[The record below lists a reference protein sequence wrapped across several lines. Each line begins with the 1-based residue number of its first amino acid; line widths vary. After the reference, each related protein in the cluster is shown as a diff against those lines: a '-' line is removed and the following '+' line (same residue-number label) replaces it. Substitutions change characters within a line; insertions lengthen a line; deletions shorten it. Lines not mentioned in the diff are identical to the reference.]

1 MGKPKWWGRA
11 CDELRAGDPV
21 LGAIIDRFPGER
33 LEPRAVPVF
42 KLARA
47 IVGQQI

>member
-21 LGAIIDRFPGER
+21 LVIPPKETD
-33 LEPRAVPVF
+33 
-42 KLARA
+42 
-47 IVGQQI
+47 